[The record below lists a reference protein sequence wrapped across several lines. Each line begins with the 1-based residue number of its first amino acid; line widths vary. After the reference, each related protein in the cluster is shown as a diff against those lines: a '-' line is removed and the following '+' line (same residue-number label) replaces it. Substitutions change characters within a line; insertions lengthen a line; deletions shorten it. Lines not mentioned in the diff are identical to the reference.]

1 MRNGLAWPVA
11 LGAAGLVFDG
21 YDLVVYGALVPLFL
35 RSPGEIGALTPAAA
49 GALGSYALI
58 GVLVGALAAGAVSD
72 RWGRRPVL
80 LGGYAWFSVGMGA
93 TALTSS
99 TQAFGA
105 WRLVTGI
112 GIGVVVATT
121 GVLVSELAPPGRG
134 QLCTTVA
141 YCGIPLGSVL
151 GTVAALSLLD
161 TIGWRGL
168 FWIGALPLVVLLPLA
183 WWRLP
188 ESPAWRGRER
198 GRSGFAGLFTGPTLL
213 PAVLLGVVSGI
224 GLLLVFAL
232 STWLPELMGR
242 SGFGSRGSLVLLLV
256 LNGGA
261 VVGALLASPLAE
273 RFGPRRVVAGCFG
286 LGGAGM
292 LLIGSQPPA
301 AVVPVLVAVVGLGTT
316 GTQILVIG
324 LATATFPT
332 AVRGAGVAWC
342 TGFGRLGGIAGPL
355 VVGLLVAAG
364 SGVESLFTAL
374 GVVAALGAGLALLV
388 RSGRAAPRTPS
399 PGPARHT

>member
-11 LGAAGLVFDG
+11 LCAAGLVFDG

-35 RSPGEIGALTPAAA
+35 RSPGEIGALTPATA

-58 GVLVGALAAGAVSD
+58 GVLIGALAAGAVSD

-80 LGGYAWFSVGMGA
+80 LGGYAWFSAGMGA

-105 WRLVTGI
+105 WRLVTGV

-141 YCGIPLGSVL
+141 YCGIPFGSVL

-168 FWIGALPLVVLLPLA
+168 FWIGALPLVTLLPLA

-188 ESPAWRGRER
+188 ESPAWHGRER
-198 GRSGFAGLFTGPTLL
+198 GGP
-213 PAVLLGVVSGI
+213 G
-224 GLLLVFAL
+224 
-232 STWLPELMGR
+232 
-242 SGFGSRGSLVLLLV
+242 
-256 LNGGA
+256 
-261 VVGALLASPLAE
+261 
-273 RFGPRRVVAGCFG
+273 
-286 LGGAGM
+286 
-292 LLIGSQPPA
+292 
-301 AVVPVLVAVVGLGTT
+301 
-316 GTQILVIG
+316 
-324 LATATFPT
+324 
-332 AVRGAGVAWC
+332 
-342 TGFGRLGGIAGPL
+342 
-355 VVGLLVAAG
+355 
-364 SGVESLFTAL
+364 
-374 GVVAALGAGLALLV
+374 
-388 RSGRAAPRTPS
+388 S
-399 PGPARHT
+399 PGCSPVRRCCPRCCSAW